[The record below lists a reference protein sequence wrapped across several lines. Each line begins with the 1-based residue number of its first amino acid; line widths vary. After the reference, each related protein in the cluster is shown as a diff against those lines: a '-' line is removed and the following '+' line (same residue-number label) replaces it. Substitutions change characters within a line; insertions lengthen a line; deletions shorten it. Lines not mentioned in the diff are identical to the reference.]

1 MNEKTKEEVI
11 KERTNEKNK
20 EAKQFILL
28 GIMRNIVSTTVLF
41 LAIQTIFDIQIKSIP
56 FFVFFSIT
64 IGATNYF
71 MKEIQIFYHTEK
83 YYKNITPISE
93 CLLVL
98 EKTISKLQKLLTDE
112 DLILKSKKELDNEV
126 NELIEKFNMKP

>member
-11 KERTNEKNK
+11 KERINEKNK
-20 EAKQFILL
+20 EAKPFILL

-41 LAIQTIFDIQIKSIP
+41 LAIQTIFDIQIKSISA
-56 FFVFFSIT
+56 FVFFSVT
-64 IGATNYF
+64 IGATSYF

-83 YYKNITPISE
+83 CYKNITPIAE

-112 DLILKSKKELDNEV
+112 DLILKSKKEFDNEV